1 MKPAT
6 LLCSLIVSLTLP
18 ACNRATIPFGEVARI
33 IPQTIEVTRV
43 VPQTIIATPLIYT
56 TPVATVEEA
65 NLEGTTPQP
74 GIDPSYYD
82 GIIVI
87 TQYYTFLGH
96 GLYEQAYQLLS
107 STAQRPHSL
116 EEYVRNKAK
125 AFRTIKIITIQ
136 PYYLLA
142 EKRCSRVKPE
152 TGNERRFFVHL
163 IAEGEGSMSGSALSG
178 ALQTLFLSLTREGGE
193 WKIDTFATI
202 GMCP

>member
-1 MKPAT
+1 MRIAFYVDFSHLNTLYFEYIQIISYIPGFLNSIMRKSGWGYIMKSAT

-18 ACNRATIPFGEVARI
+18 ACNRA
-33 IPQTIEVTRV
+33 
-43 VPQTIIATPLIYT
+43 
-56 TPVATVEEA
+56 
-65 NLEGTTPQP
+65 
-74 GIDPSYYD
+74 
-82 GIIVI
+82 
-87 TQYYTFLGH
+87 GH

-142 EKRCSRVKPE
+142 EKRCSQVKPE
-152 TGNERRFFVHL
+152 TGNERRFFVQI